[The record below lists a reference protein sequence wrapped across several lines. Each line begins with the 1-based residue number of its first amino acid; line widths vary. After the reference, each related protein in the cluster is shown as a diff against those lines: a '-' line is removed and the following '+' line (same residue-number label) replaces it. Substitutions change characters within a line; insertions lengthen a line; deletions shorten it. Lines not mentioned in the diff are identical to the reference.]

1 MQELIDTVLHSSHFR
16 VIVFGLVLLIL
27 WHLFQ
32 RGTKHVRLESQL
44 PTSKVGSVTVGLAE
58 IRGKTQAIKTCTSP
72 WSKTECIAYSYEKQ
86 RTRLEDGILKR
97 TVLAKRTE
105 VMPFEIV
112 DDTGQILI
120 DINGLEMHQIPI
132 KYTTD
137 SSTDL
142 THKEVILKSGLEVL
156 LIGRATPVNGK
167 MVMFEDT
174 TENVF
179 DLTNYKDVEIARR
192 LAPMYKILG
201 IYTLVTLI
209 LVALIVSV

>member
-16 VIVFGLVLLIL
+16 VLVFGLVLLTL

-32 RGTKHVRLESQL
+32 RGTKHVRLENQL

-58 IRGKTQAIKTCTSP
+58 IRGKTQAINTCTSP

-97 TVLAKRTE
+97 TVLTKKTE

-112 DDTGQILI
+112 DDTGQILV

-174 TENVF
+174 SENVF
-179 DLTNYKDVEIARR
+179 DLTNYKDVKIARR